1 LITPMTGVSISCRIT
16 VGRLRVCKKAPP
28 PPPAPMPDPDT
39 ASLMSRP
46 EQKPLPAP
54 VSSTTR
60 TSPSPSAS
68 AKRSASSWSIRTEMA
83 LRRWG
88 RLRVMVA
95 TWSATS

>member
-1 LITPMTGVSISCRIT
+1 MTGVSISWSTT
-16 VGRLRVCKKAPP
+16 VGRLRVCANDAGAPP
-28 PPPAPMPDPDT
+28 PPEPPMPVPAM

-60 TSPSPSAS
+60 TSGLSSAW
-68 AKRSASSWSIRTEMA
+68 ANSSVSSCNIRPEMA

-88 RLRVMVA
+88 RFSVMVA